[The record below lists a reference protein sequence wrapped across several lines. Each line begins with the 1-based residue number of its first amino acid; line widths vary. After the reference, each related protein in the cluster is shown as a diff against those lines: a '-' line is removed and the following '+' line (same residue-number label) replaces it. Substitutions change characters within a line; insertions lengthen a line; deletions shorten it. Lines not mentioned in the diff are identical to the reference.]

1 MSYQFWK
8 QTNFPE
14 SRRCPLRSAGLLPFL
29 VSVTRVGW
37 LVGWLVFMFRATAVL
52 QLSKPSRVVQ
62 SRLGHQRAVF
72 GDRAPWSFY
81 SHRGVAQRTLSLS
94 AMTRLKTRK
103 KNELFTGQ
111 EGLRVDSCEV
121 GDSDTERERA
131 REVSRWR
138 CVVGA
143 REHRASVIRPCT
155 PKTRQEL
162 DAPTRPRRGETH
174 SRRRAARAG
183 VPFPPTRDFQR
194 GLSVR
199 KAFSWAAVA
208 QQLSS
213 CPHEL
218 RLDQRFP

>member
-1 MSYQFWK
+1 M
-8 QTNFPE
+8 PPAL
-14 SRRCPLRSAGLLPFL
+14 RRTAAVLGLCHMGGL
-29 VSVTRVGW
+29 VR
-37 LVGWLVFMFRATAVL
+37 WLVFMFRATAAL

-94 AMTRLKTRK
+94 AVTRLKTRK
-103 KNELFTGQ
+103 KNKLFTGQ

-121 GDSDTERERA
+121 CEVEDSDTERERA

-194 GLSVR
+194 GLSER